1 MKGKGIFKIIL
12 FVAIAA
18 MIVLMFYI
26 VAQKLPSKAADSTE
40 VSEVK
45 ELMYLDIDGNYPAT
59 PREVLRLY
67 NRYLRVIYGSDG
79 DDISEN
85 DLKRL
90 ASKIREMY
98 DWELL
103 EANPEDTYF
112 IALISEVNSF
122 KSDNKVML
130 KTNVSASVEFDYYD
144 RDGEEF
150 ALGTADYFVK
160 QGSDTFTRTYE
171 EYLFRKGED
180 GRWKILAFRQTDG
193 D

>member
-1 MKGKGIFKIIL
+1 MKGKGIAKIIL
-12 FVAIAA
+12 FVAIAV

-26 VAQKLPSKAADSTE
+26 VAQKLPSKSADNTE

-45 ELMYLDIDGNYPAT
+45 ELMYMDIDGNYPAT

-67 NRYLRVIYGSDG
+67 NRYLRVIYGTDG

-90 ASKIREMY
+90 SSKIREMY

-103 EANPEDTYF
+103 EANPEATYF
-112 IALISEVNSF
+112 VALSSELNAF
-122 KSDNKVML
+122 KADNKVML
-130 KTNVSASVEFDYYD
+130 KTNVSASVEFDYYE

-150 ALGTADYFVK
+150 SLGTADYFVK
-160 QGSDTFTRTYE
+160 QGSDKFTRTYE